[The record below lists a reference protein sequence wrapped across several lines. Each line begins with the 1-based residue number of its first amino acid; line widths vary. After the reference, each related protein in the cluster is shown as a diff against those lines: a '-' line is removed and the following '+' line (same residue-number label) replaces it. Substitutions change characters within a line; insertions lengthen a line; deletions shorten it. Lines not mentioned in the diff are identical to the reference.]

1 LSFKTFYDEDEDA
14 LTMVLRRTT
23 TTRSSL
29 PHVLRARF
37 VFFVL
42 FASSRVVVKVNQN
55 RDLRKRKKVK
65 KNSGFFFKKKR
76 EESTRNEHTNNNNN
90 IFY

>member
-1 LSFKTFYDEDEDA
+1 MKNNNAFP
-14 LTMVLRRTT
+14 
-23 TTRSSL
+23 
-29 PHVLRARF
+29 PHLLRARF

-42 FASSRVVVKVNQN
+42 ASCVVVKVNQN